1 MPNCQTRITHA
12 IDQAG
17 GWLRFDHFMA
27 LALYAPGVGY
37 YERRNPPWTGESPRP
52 IGPTGPAGPT
62 GPGGPIGPASRGGD
76 FITAPTLTPLF
87 AGALSAQLIQW
98 FDCGPA
104 RVLEFGAGTGQLAAD
119 LLVAFEQ
126 AGRIP
131 ETYEIIELSSAMRER
146 QRATLARIP
155 AELAA
160 RVRWLDHL
168 PEEINGVVLANE
180 LLDAL
185 PVRLFVA
192 DRGQVLERGVIR
204 GVTRHDHLAG
214 PDTADQNPF
223 VWSDR
228 APDPAFTQAVTQA
241 IEQAGWTIADARDYL
256 SEWPEQAIGWAARI
270 AERIRHGALLLIDY
284 GFPRSEFYHPARHT
298 GTLMCHVQHRS
309 HPDPLLDPGQCDI
322 TAHVDFSAIAAAAMG
337 TGMHC
342 AGYTSQARFLLNCG
356 LLDRLSALPPAALRE
371 HSAQIAAVQLLLSEA
386 EMGEL
391 FKVIAF
397 TRGLPEMT
405 PLGFCQGDRS
415 MSLEP

>member
-1 MPNCQTRITHA
+1 MPNCLTRITHA

-17 GWLRFDHFMA
+17 GWLRFDHYMA

-37 YERRNPPWTGESPRP
+37 YERRDDQRTGEPR
-52 IGPTGPAGPT
+52 
-62 GPGGPIGPASRGGD
+62 GPIGPAARGGD
-76 FITAPTLTPLF
+76 FITAPALTPLF
-87 AGALSAQLIQW
+87 AGALSAQLTEW
-98 FDCGPA
+98 FECGPA
-104 RVLEFGAGTGQLAAD
+104 QVLEFGAGTGQLAAD
-119 LLVAFEQ
+119 LLVACAQ
-126 AGRIP
+126 AGRAP
-131 ETYEIIELSSAMRER
+131 ETYAILEVSSAMRER

-168 PEEINGVVLANE
+168 PEQIDGVVLANE

-192 DRGQVLERGVIR
+192 DRGRVLERGVMH
-204 GVTRHDHLAG
+204 GVTRDDTSAG
-214 PDTADQNPF
+214 PDAAGQSPF

-228 APDPAFTQAVTQA
+228 AADPAFAKAVTQA
-241 IEQAGWTIADARDYL
+241 IEEAGWSVADAQGYL
-256 SEWPEQAIGWAARI
+256 NEWPEQALGWAASV

-298 GTLMCHVQHRS
+298 GTLMCHAQHRS
-309 HPDPLLDPGQCDI
+309 HTDPLLDPGQRDI
-322 TAHVDFSAIAAAAMG
+322 TAHVDFSAIAATVLG

-356 LLDRLSALPPAALRE
+356 LLDRLSALPPTAIRE

-397 TRGLPEMT
+397 TRAMPETT
-405 PLGFCQGDRS
+405 PLGFGQGDRT
-415 MSLEP
+415 MSLERRS

>member
-37 YERRNPPWTGESPRP
+37 YERRDDQRTGESPSP
-52 IGPTGPAGPT
+52 LGPMGPVGSI
-62 GPGGPIGPASRGGD
+62 GPIGPPSRGGD
-76 FITAPTLTPLF
+76 FITAPALTPLF
-87 AGALSAQLIQW
+87 AGALSAQLTQW
-98 FDCGPA
+98 FECGPA
-104 RVLEFGAGTGQLAAD
+104 KVLEFGAGTGQLAAD
-119 LLVAFEQ
+119 LLVACAQ
-126 AGRIP
+126 AGRTP
-131 ETYEIIELSSAMRER
+131 DTYEIIELSSAMRER

-155 AELAA
+155 AELAN

-168 PEEINGVVLANE
+168 PEQINGVVLANE

-192 DRGQVLERGVIR
+192 DRGSVYERGV
-204 GVTRHDHLAG
+204 VSSDLLAG
-214 PDTADQNPF
+214 PNAAGQTPF

-228 APDPAFTQAVTQA
+228 AADPAFAEAVTQA
-241 IEQAGWTIADARDYL
+241 IEEAGWSIADARSYL
-256 SEWPEQAIGWAARI
+256 SEWPEQAIGWAASV
-270 AERIRHGALLLIDY
+270 AERIQHGALLLIDY

-298 GTLMCHVQHRS
+298 GTLMCHAQHRS
-309 HPDPLLDPGQCDI
+309 HPDPLIEPGQRDI
-322 TAHVDFSAIAAAAMG
+322 TAHVDFSAIAATVMG
-337 TGMHC
+337 SGMHC

-356 LLDRLSALPPAALRE
+356 LLDRLSALPPAAIRE

-397 TRGLPEMT
+397 TRGMPET
-405 PLGFCQGDRS
+405 IPLGFGQGDRS
-415 MSLEP
+415 MSLERRS